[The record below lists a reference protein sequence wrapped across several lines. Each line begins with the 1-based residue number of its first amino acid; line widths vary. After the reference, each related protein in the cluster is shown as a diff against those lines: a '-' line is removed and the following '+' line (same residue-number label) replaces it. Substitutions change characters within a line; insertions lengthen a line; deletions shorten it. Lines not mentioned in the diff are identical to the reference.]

1 MLLIAQAASQQQG
14 MLLRRNTPQAT
25 TSGRL
30 LPQGSGGGGGGDG
43 GCGSGAHGPNSARPY
58 SAPLP
63 LASIQHGL
71 LVLWVIPANLRV
83 DSSAHSVSK
92 SSLRVIKTRQTSL

>member
-30 LPQGSGGGGGGDG
+30 LPQGSGGDG

-92 SSLRVIKTRQTSL
+92 SSLRVIKMRQTSL